1 MTKQFCY
8 KYDIVLSDK
17 KDFILASCQ
26 SLEIAEKRLAEM
38 YEVDKKLASYYK
50 WEKIN
55 MKKKTNKKSYFLGI
69 ATPHENSQDRKKIF
83 KHKNAFLFLS
93 LSIIKTL

>member
-26 SLEIAEKRLAEM
+26 SLEIAEKRLADM

-50 WEKIN
+50 WEKLPQ
-55 MKKKTNKKSYFLGI
+55 Y
-69 ATPHENSQDRKKIF
+69 E
-83 KHKNAFLFLS
+83 
-93 LSIIKTL
+93 IIKNKYEKENK